1 MQPSK
6 ASEPFGLK
14 SPIFFKVGIEDSGRT
29 FFKVPLQ

>member
-6 ASEPFGLK
+6 ASEPSGLK
-14 SPIFFKVGIEDSGRT
+14 SPIFFKAEREDSERT